1 MSTRF
6 CISYKNHCGEHSH
19 DANMKRKF
27 GLFLILIALT
37 FFSSFPWADLDRV
50 NASNTFSVHNIN
62 TGLEYATIQSAL
74 DDNQT
79 LDGHTIL
86 VREGTYYEHVAVNKS
101 ILLIGQNRST
111 TVIDGNST
119 GAVVLVTAHNVTVK
133 GFSVRNGET
142 GISVDHSNDSSVDE
156 NNVFQNVDGI
166 DVSYSNNCTIH
177 RNIVENNTQ
186 RGILISNSRNF
197 TVSDNSVFL
206 SGWYGINS
214 NASANGL
221 ILANVIR
228 ESYFD
233 GIGLLQTDGCIV
245 AENNVNKSS
254 IFGIWIE
261 SSNNVVIYHNNFVSN
276 NIQASVSTSAC
287 LWDNDAEGNYWS
299 DYSGVDH
306 NGIGDNP
313 LAIDANNTDHYPLMG
328 LFCNFDTSLGFNVP
342 VVSNSTIDSFA
353 FFESNSS
360 IKMHVSNTTSKQT
373 WGFCRLTISHDL
385 LHPPYNVTVNGY
397 SVAFNVVY
405 ENGTLSTIYFSYEHS
420 TLEITIVPEFGFLF
434 LLFSFIASTLIVAVL
449 HKRRHLHWPGV
460 FT

>member
-1 MSTRF
+1 
-6 CISYKNHCGEHSH
+6 
-19 DANMKRKF
+19 MKRKF

-37 FFSSFPWADLDRV
+37 FFSSFPWANLDRV

-62 TGLEYATIQSAL
+62 TGLDYQTIQSAI

-133 GFSVRNGET
+133 GFSVRNGEI
-142 GISVDHSNDSSVDE
+142 GIHVDHSNDSSVDE

-166 DVSYSNNCTIH
+166 DVTYSNNCTID
-177 RNIVENNTQ
+177 RNAIENNTQ
-186 RGILISNSRNF
+186 RGILVTNSRNF
-197 TVSDNSVFL
+197 AVSGNSVFL

-233 GIGLLQTDGCIV
+233 GIGLLQTDGCVV
-245 AENNVNKSS
+245 AENNVNENSV
-254 IFGIWIE
+254 FGIWIE

-287 LWDNDAEGNYWS
+287 LWDNGAEGNYWS
-299 DYSGVDH
+299 NYTGVDH

-313 LAIDANNTDHYPLMG
+313 HAIAVNNTDHYPLVG
-328 LFCNFDTSLGFNVP
+328 LFYNFDTSLGINVP
-342 VVSNSTIDSFA
+342 VVCNSTIDSFA

-385 LHPPYNVTVNGY
+385 LHPPYNVMVNGY

-405 ENGTLSTIYFSYEHS
+405 ENGTLSIIYFSYEHS

-434 LLFSFIASTLIVAVL
+434 LLFCFTASTLIVAVL